1 LMQPSDFGM
10 DSSLSEVVA
19 QLGGSLK
26 VFPNPL
32 WLSENSDFDTW
43 VQGKKEWRMEFF
55 YREMRKKTGWLMDG
69 GQPVGGTWNFDA
81 DNRQVPKPGHVFP
94 VKLEFAPDTITLEVL
109 AWVEET
115 FKTHPGSLEGFHWAV
130 TRDQVLQALK
140 HFLEHRLANFG
151 PFEDAMLE
159 GEDQLYHS
167 LLSPAIN
174 ICLLSA
180 KEVCV
185 AALEFAAVPENNVPL
200 QSIEGFIRQ
209 ILGWREFMHQVY
221 RTQMPVLRLENQL
234 GASRKLPDFYWTGKT
249 KMRCVSSAVTQV
261 LSTGHTHHIQRLM
274 VLGNFALLAGIS
286 PQAINDWFLSM
297 YVDAFDWVVTPNV
310 IGMSQYANAGGFTS
324 KPYIAGGAYISRM
337 SNHCKTCAFNPK
349 LTSGD
354 TACPFSSLYWGFI
367 NQHLETFKNNPRMG
381 IPISNWNKR
390 HPNERSAIL
399 ERNQQVLALLEENLL

>member
-1 LMQPSDFGM
+1 VHYRSCQAFADGLKAHFNEFPKLELGLMQPSDFGM

-209 ILGWREFMHQVY
+209 IAGANLCTRFTARKCQFCDLRINLG
-221 RTQMPVLRLENQL
+221 LLENYQIFTGL
-234 GASRKLPDFYWTGKT
+234 AKPKCAASRVPLRKSYRL
-249 KMRCVSSAVTQV
+249 VTR
-261 LSTGHTHHIQRLM
+261 II
-274 VLGNFALLAGIS
+274 F
-286 PQAINDWFLSM
+286 
-297 YVDAFDWVVTPNV
+297 
-310 IGMSQYANAGGFTS
+310 NA
-324 KPYIAGGAYISRM
+324 
-337 SNHCKTCAFNPK
+337 
-349 LTSGD
+349 
-354 TACPFSSLYWGFI
+354 
-367 NQHLETFKNNPRMG
+367 
-381 IPISNWNKR
+381 
-390 HPNERSAIL
+390 
-399 ERNQQVLALLEENLL
+399 